1 MTMMDGQVQDAV
13 RRLASLPDIRDAAGR
28 GAALTSLWPLTDAMM
43 MGNDAKY
50 AENLQ
55 VRESLVIAHVLTG
68 LDVTRADAEYVY
80 EGAYT
85 IPGRPQDIVDALL
98 AANDACDAAA
108 AYRGKADSTVFAG
121 VAQALGASW
130 NAEIAGDIADI
141 VRRASQ
147 FAADNV
153 VARDGADDAGNTS
166 GAAESGTASEALR
179 VAGDLAVY
187 TLAAAAML
195 RQSDAAQAGTAG
207 ACAVLLALNEWCDS
221 VSLPRLFYSQQ
232 LLSQLMDARE
242 ANGDGVSDA
251 FVSVIAQAAG
261 AEWEQHRGDVLWDP
275 KEAKRQ
281 AKEAD
286 ERRNKAELSAKF
298 SK

>member
-1 MTMMDGQVQDAV
+1 MTMMDGQVQDEM
-13 RRLASLPDIRDAAGR
+13 RRLASLPDIRDAAER

-55 VRESLVIAHVLTG
+55 VRESLVIAHALTG

-80 EGAYT
+80 EGADT

-108 AYRGKADSTVFAG
+108 AYRGQPDSTVFAG

-153 VARDGADDAGNTS
+153 VVRDGVNDAGTAS

-187 TLAAAAML
+187 TLATAAIL

-221 VSLPRLFYSQQ
+221 ISLPRLFYSPQ
-232 LLSQLMDARE
+232 LLSQLLDVRE
-242 ANGDGVSDA
+242 ANGDGVCEA
-251 FVSVIAQAAG
+251 FVSVIAQAA
-261 AEWEQHRGDVLWDP
+261 AEEWDKHRGDVLWNP

>member
-1 MTMMDGQVQDAV
+1 MNGQVQDEV
-13 RRLASLPDIRDAAGR
+13 RRLAGLLDIRSAAER

-55 VRESLVIAHVLTG
+55 VRESLVIAHALTG

-80 EGAYT
+80 EGADT

-108 AYRGKADSTVFAG
+108 AYRSQTDPTVFAD
-121 VAQALGASW
+121 VAQALGATW
-130 NAEIAGDIADI
+130 NAEVAGDIADT
-141 VRRASQ
+141 VRQASQ
-147 FAADNV
+147 LATGSVADEI
-153 VARDGADDAGNTS
+153 AGS
-166 GAAESGTASEALR
+166 DAAERGTSSEVRR
-179 VAGDLAVY
+179 VAGVLAVY
-187 TLAAAAML
+187 ALAAAAMF
-195 RQSDAAQAGTAG
+195 RQSDAGQAGTAG
-207 ACAVLLALNEWCDS
+207 ACAVLLSLNEWCDS

-232 LLSQLMDARE
+232 LLSQLLDAR
-242 ANGDGVSDA
+242 ATNGDGVADA

-261 AEWEQHRGDVLWDP
+261 TEWEQHRTDVLWDP

-286 ERRNKAELSAKF
+286 ERRSKAELSAKF

>member
-1 MTMMDGQVQDAV
+1 MNGQVQDEV
-13 RRLASLPDIRDAAGR
+13 RRLAGLPDIRSAAER

-55 VRESLVIAHVLTG
+55 VRESLVIAHALTG

-80 EGAYT
+80 EGADT

-108 AYRGKADSTVFAG
+108 AYRSQADPTVFAD
-121 VAQALGASW
+121 VAQALGATW
-130 NAEIAGDIADI
+130 NAEVAGDIADTVRQASQLATGSVADEI
-141 VRRASQ
+141 AGSDAAEQGTSSEVRR
-147 FAADNV
+147 
-153 VARDGADDAGNTS
+153 VANI
-166 GAAESGTASEALR
+166 
-179 VAGDLAVY
+179 LAVY
-187 TLAAAAML
+187 ALAAAAMF
-195 RQSDAAQAGTAG
+195 RQSDAGQAGTAG
-207 ACAVLLALNEWCDS
+207 ACAVLLSLNEWCDS
-221 VSLPRLFYSQQ
+221 VSLPRLFYSPQ
-232 LLSQLMDARE
+232 LLSQLLDAR
-242 ANGDGVSDA
+242 ATNSDGVADA

-261 AEWEQHRGDVLWDP
+261 TEWEQHRTDVLWDP

-286 ERRNKAELSAKF
+286 ERRNKEELSAKF